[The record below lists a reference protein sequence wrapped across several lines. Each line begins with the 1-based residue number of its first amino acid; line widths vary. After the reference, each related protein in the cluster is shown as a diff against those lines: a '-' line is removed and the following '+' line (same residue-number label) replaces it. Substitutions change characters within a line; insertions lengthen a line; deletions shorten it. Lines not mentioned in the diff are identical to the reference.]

1 MAVSIETER
10 ALPRGRPRRVE
21 REPDVVRPDADN
33 VAKLVLDALNGAAW
47 EDDTQV
53 VALSVVKRDRT
64 RREGE
69 RTVVMVAWDEAR
81 GEGPRQTRMEV

>member
-1 MAVSIETER
+1 M
-10 ALPRGRPRRVE
+10 E

-53 VALSVVKRDRT
+53 VSLSVVKRDRT

-69 RTVVMVAWDEAR
+69 RTVVWVTWVDGR
-81 GEGPRQTRMEV
+81 GEAPRQERMEV